1 MTEEKKLNRELIKS
15 FKKVKLTNLENIYVT
30 SNLSSLGKI
39 KVEKQKKLKI
49 IEKTLQSVL
58 SKNFSIFSPAASMN
72 LCNTSF
78 VYDPNVTPS
87 HGMGPLSEYFRKKK
101 NSVRS
106 LHPFWSICCNGKN
119 KNILKRVSRHAYGI
133 GSPWSKMLELDTM
146 QLNLGI
152 NPERAVT
159 LVHHL
164 ETVVGVPYRF
174 NKEFHQPVKIK
185 KKIKIEN
192 FYLSTRFKNLKI
204 EKKKKL
210 NKHFFDILRK
220 QKKIN
225 YTKTNFGLEMWS
237 FKMIDFYK
245 VALKCFT
252 DDIYNYLEKP
262 IKINLDI

>member
-101 NSVRS
+101 LCKKSS
-106 LHPFWSICCNGKN
+106 SI
-119 KNILKRVSRHAYGI
+119 LV
-133 GSPWSKMLELDTM
+133 
-146 QLNLGI
+146 NL
-152 NPERAVT
+152 
-159 LVHHL
+159 L
-164 ETVVGVPYRF
+164 
-174 NKEFHQPVKIK
+174 
-185 KKIKIEN
+185 
-192 FYLSTRFKNLKI
+192 
-204 EKKKKL
+204 
-210 NKHFFDILRK
+210 
-220 QKKIN
+220 
-225 YTKTNFGLEMWS
+225 
-237 FKMIDFYK
+237 
-245 VALKCFT
+245 
-252 DDIYNYLEKP
+252 
-262 IKINLDI
+262 